1 MVSIAVVED
10 DEKQIE
16 QTERYIRDFGKETG
30 QTFNV
35 TVFRDGLA
43 LLDRYKPI
51 YDIVF
56 MDIEMPDLNGLD
68 TAKKLRELDSA
79 VIIMFMTNMQQYA
92 IRGYEVEALDYM
104 VKPVG
109 YFTFALKLKKAIKKL
124 GRSAEAFLSIPQENG
139 IMRLETSRI
148 RYIEVINHRLV
159 YHTDDG
165 KYEARGSL
173 TETENK
179 LAQYDFSRCNHCYLV
194 NLRAVQGIRGNMVVI
209 AGEEL
214 QISRPKRKAFL
225 DDLANFRG
233 RGGV

>member
-1 MVSIAVVED
+1 MINIAVVED
-10 DEKQIE
+10 DERQIE
-16 QTERYIRDFGKETG
+16 QTERYIRDFEKESG

-35 TVFRDGLA
+35 TVFHDGLA
-43 LLDRYKPI
+43 LLDRYKSV
-51 YDIVF
+51 YDIIF
-56 MDIEMPDLNGLD
+56 MDIEMPDLDGME

-79 VIIMFMTNMQQYA
+79 VIIIFMTNMQQYA

-124 GRSAEAFLSIPQENG
+124 GRSAEAFLNVPQENG
-139 IMRLETSRI
+139 VMRLDTSRI

-173 TETENK
+173 TEIENK
-179 LAQYDFSRCNHCYLV
+179 LSQYDFSRCNHCYLV
-194 NLRAVQGIRGNMVVI
+194 NLRAVRGIRGNMVLI
-209 AGEEL
+209 ADEEL

-225 DDLANFRG
+225 DDLAHFCG